1 MDDTESE
8 AFFDIF
14 IPFMREHC
22 MRAMMIENIDLW
34 SEEQI
39 TVDAPFLPNANNT
52 MADITSTPAIA
63 ARATY
68 ERRMVQAT
76 RLTLVLKISS
86 TTLPLNLLGSM
97 ASVAIEENQ
106 AELIAEISTIGEVY
120 EFFANVDQVVSF
132 VIDGVTE
139 APVTTPVTT
148 SQEWSD
154 GSNTEESPVQIGGE

>member
-1 MDDTESE
+1 MSDAESE

-14 IPFMREHC
+14 VPFMREHC
-22 MRAMMIENIDLW
+22 KRAMMIENIDLW

-52 MADITSTPAIA
+52 MAAAAIT
-63 ARATY
+63 ARAT
-68 ERRMVQAT
+68 EGRRMVQAT
-76 RLTLVLKISS
+76 RLTLVLQISS

-106 AELIAEISTIGEVY
+106 AELITEISTIGETY
-120 EFFANVDQVVSF
+120 DFFANVDQVVSY

-139 APVTTPVTT
+139 APVSSPVGNKMT

-154 GSNTEESPVQIGGE
+154 GSNTEDAPVQIGGK